1 VIKAAKNARAVERNE
16 TKFFMREVNLQN
28 VPI

>member
-16 TKFFMREVNLQN
+16 AEFFMCQINLRN